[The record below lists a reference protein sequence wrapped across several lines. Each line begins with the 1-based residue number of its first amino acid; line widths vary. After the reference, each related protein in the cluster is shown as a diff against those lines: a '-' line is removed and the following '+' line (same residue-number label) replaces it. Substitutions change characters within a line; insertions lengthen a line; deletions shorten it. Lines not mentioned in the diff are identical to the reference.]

1 MKRAIKQSTLTSI
14 LNGIT
19 ITFAVLVIIFFTM
32 VITFHELTLT
42 SAQNQLFLNNYAQQ
56 FIDASALLT
65 EKVRA
70 YAVTGNQTYYNE
82 YMQEVNTD
90 KNREKSVQAMED
102 IGITDDE
109 LAIITEMSN
118 LSNELVPL
126 ETSAMEEVNAGNNA
140 SAISYVYGSDYSNTL
155 SKIHAL
161 QDQLLE
167 NLQTRTENEI
177 NSRMAMS
184 SVLKV
189 LAIIV
194 CIGTIVS
201 QIFGIV
207 LTRKRIIN
215 PINKIQKEMLEMSK
229 GNLTT
234 QSELQADTSELG
246 MLISSMQTTR
256 RALSSYIVD
265 IKDKLS
271 EISKGNLTQKVTL
284 QYVGEFSEIKNA
296 LENIISSLN
305 SILYSID
312 DSAQQVNSNASQVA
326 NGAQALAQGSTEQAS
341 AVQELAATINDVSN
355 QIKGTETSV
364 QEAMNEIDNS
374 NMEVYKCNEMMN
386 DMTDDMNEIREAS
399 KKIVAIIKTI
409 EDIAFQ
415 TNILAL
421 NAAVEA
427 ARAGAAGKGFAVVAD
442 EVRNLASKS
451 AQASQQTSQI
461 IEISSHAVDKGVNIA
476 SQTADALA
484 NVVEGIQ
491 RSDKLMGDIS
501 CSVKEQ
507 SEAISQISEGI
518 NQISV
523 VVQTNSATSEESAAA
538 SVDLGEQAGRLKE
551 LVSQFKLR

>member
-256 RALSSYIVD
+256 RALPSYIVD

-305 SILYSID
+305 STLYSID

-386 DMTDDMNEIREAS
+386 DMTDAMNEIREAS

-461 IEISSHAVDKGVNIA
+461 IEISAHAVDKGVNIA

>member
-126 ETSAMEEVNAGNNA
+126 ETSAMEEVSVGNNA
-140 SAISYVYGSDYSNTL
+140 SAISYVYGNDYSNTL

-256 RALSSYIVD
+256 KALSSYIVD

-305 SILYSID
+305 STLYSID

-341 AVQELAATINDVSN
+341 VVQELAATINDVSN

-386 DMTDDMNEIREAS
+386 EMTDAMNEIREAS

>member
-109 LAIITEMSN
+109 LAITTEMSN

-256 RALSSYIVD
+256 KALSSYIVD

-305 SILYSID
+305 STLYSID

-386 DMTDDMNEIREAS
+386 EMTDAMNEIREAS

>member
-177 NSRMAMS
+177 NSRMAIS

-189 LAIIV
+189 LAILV
-194 CIGTIVS
+194 CVVTIVS
-201 QIFGIV
+201 QVFGII

-305 SILYSID
+305 STLYSID

-386 DMTDDMNEIREAS
+386 EMTDAMNEIREAS
-399 KKIVAIIKTI
+399 KKIVSIIKTI

>member
-246 MLISSMQTTR
+246 ILINSMQTTR
-256 RALSSYIVD
+256 KALSSYIVD

-305 SILYSID
+305 STLYSID

-386 DMTDDMNEIREAS
+386 EMTDAMNEIREAS

-484 NVVEGIQ
+484 NVVEDIQ

>member
-42 SAQNQLFLNNYAQQ
+42 SAQNQLFLNNYTQQ

-201 QIFGIV
+201 QVFGII

-256 RALSSYIVD
+256 KALSSYIVD

-271 EISKGNLTQKVTL
+271 EISKGNLNQKVTL

-305 SILYSID
+305 STLYSID

-386 DMTDDMNEIREAS
+386 EMTDAMNEIREKK

-538 SVDLGEQAGRLKE
+538 SVDLGEQACRLKE
-551 LVSQFKLR
+551 LVSQFKLK

>member
-1 MKRAIKQSTLTSI
+1 M
-14 LNGIT
+14 
-19 ITFAVLVIIFFTM
+19 
-32 VITFHELTLT
+32 
-42 SAQNQLFLNNYAQQ
+42 NNYAQQ

-256 RALSSYIVD
+256 KALSSYIVD

-305 SILYSID
+305 STLYSID

-386 DMTDDMNEIREAS
+386 DMTDAMNEIREAS

>member
-42 SAQNQLFLNNYAQQ
+42 SAQNQLFLNNYTQQ

-201 QIFGIV
+201 QVFGII

-256 RALSSYIVD
+256 KALSSYIVD

-271 EISKGNLTQKVTL
+271 EISKGNLNQKVTL

-305 SILYSID
+305 STLYSID

-386 DMTDDMNEIREAS
+386 EMTDAMNEIREAS

-538 SVDLGEQAGRLKE
+538 SVDLGEQACRLKE
-551 LVSQFKLR
+551 LVSQFKLK

>member
-305 SILYSID
+305 STLYSID

-374 NMEVYKCNEMMN
+374 NMEVYKCNEMVN
-386 DMTDDMNEIREAS
+386 DMTDAMNEIREAS

-461 IEISSHAVDKGVNIA
+461 IEISAHAVDKGVNIA